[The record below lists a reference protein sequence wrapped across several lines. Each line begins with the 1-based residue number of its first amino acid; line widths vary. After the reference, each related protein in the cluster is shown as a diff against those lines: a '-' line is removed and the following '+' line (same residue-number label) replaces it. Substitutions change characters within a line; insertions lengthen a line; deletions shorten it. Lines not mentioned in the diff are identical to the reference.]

1 MRPEP
6 AAAVTARRPA
16 RMAKSSRTRARI
28 LDAALALFN
37 ERGTAAVSTNHIA
50 AAAGLSPGNLY
61 YHFTGKQE
69 IIRALH
75 ERYAAAHEG
84 MWDPGPGGQA
94 DLDRLRANLAT
105 GMELAWQYRFLE
117 RELLA
122 LLRADPQLRAS
133 YRQVY
138 QRRLAQWISFGE
150 RLAADGLIRPP
161 RPPATLADLATSVW
175 LIATSW
181 LPFLEITGDPHDP
194 RQAAR
199 GADLVLA
206 VLGPYLA
213 ESAAAAAFPA
223 QS

>member
-1 MRPEP
+1 MWPGRDAEVTTWVKRISARSCNALLPP
-6 AAAVTARRPA
+6 TTVTARRPA
-16 RMAKSSRTRARI
+16 RMAKSEHTRARI

-50 AAAGLSPGNLY
+50 AAAYLSPGNLY

-94 DLDRLRANLAT
+94 DLDRRRANLAT
-105 GMELAWQYRFLE
+105 GMELAWEYRFLE

-138 QRRLAQWISFGE
+138 QRRLGQC
-150 RLAADGLIRPP
+150 
-161 RPPATLADLATSVW
+161 
-175 LIATSW
+175 
-181 LPFLEITGDPHDP
+181 
-194 RQAAR
+194 
-199 GADLVLA
+199 GADWWT
-206 VLGPYLA
+206 
-213 ESAAAAAFPA
+213 S
-223 QS
+223 S